1 MTEDQEQWN
10 ARVQADQDSLFR
22 LRHGKIVKPEPKP
35 GSLHPFKR
43 AAKMYTEIME
53 ARAAHTGPLIDL
65 QIKLSEFPPYISRGH
80 GWRGRIK
87 NRTILGCWNQDRSKL
102 YPNPGRSEAARRV
115 FHRMYPHQRAA
126 IRQIENEVRAEA
138 WI

>member
-22 LRHGKIVKPEPKP
+22 LRHGKIVKPKPKP

-43 AAKMYTEIME
+43 AAKMYTEIVNL
-53 ARAAHTGPLIDL
+53 RASRQHDL
-65 QIKLSEFPPYISRGH
+65 FALRLALGEFPPHVSRGH
-80 GWRGRIK
+80 GGRHRTR
-87 NRTILGCWNQDRSKL
+87 NRTIAGILRRHEPKL